1 MTTDTDAADTNG
13 TAAAGTDSNSTAA
26 STTAADGGSG
36 NPAGPRRTAAAAG
49 STPPAGPHPRLTRR
63 TAAGAA
69 AGLAGFVLLIL
80 LPLLNLSL
88 PGVLPGPTYTPGSL
102 QLLAMCM
109 LMAAAALTYHLLLGV
124 AGLLSFGHAL
134 YFGAGVYGLAIIL
147 QNLDIPLLPAMG
159 LTLLV
164 VIVLAH
170 VVGSIS
176 LRVSGIPFAM
186 VTLAFAQAG
195 SVIVGRNPD
204 GTTGGD
210 EGLTLRTDNLPDFL
224 VGVVNTRNLYWLA
237 LAVLVVVFVVV
248 TWVESSRAGHLA
260 AAVRENELRVRVLG
274 LQPYLVKLLI
284 FVVSAVLVSI
294 IGMVFL
300 LLQSGAVPRAI
311 SADLTITLLVMVV
324 LGGVGSR
331 WGAVIGGIFYTI
343 LDQRLT
349 TLANS
354 DAIDA
359 LPDIL
364 RIPLS
369 EPLFILGT
377 LFILVVLFLPG
388 GLTGAAKRLAQRRN
402 RRGRSTGHDGTGN
415 DSTGPDRTGPDRTGH
430 ESTATSREILEES
443 A

>member
-1 MTTDTDAADTNG
+1 MSTDIDTNSTG
-13 TAAAGTDSNSTAA
+13 RPAAG
-26 STTAADGGSG
+26 GGRRPRTHG
-36 NPAGPRRTAAAAG
+36 GVPGATPEAEGPRITGRRLAG
-49 STPPAGPHPRLTRR
+49 W
-63 TAAGAA
+63 A
-69 AGLAGFVLLIL
+69 AGLAGVLLLVL
-80 LPLLNLSL
+80 LPLLNISL
-88 PGVLPGPTYTPGSL
+88 PGVLPGPSYTPGSL
-102 QLLAMCM
+102 QLLAMSM

-147 QNLDIPLLPAMG
+147 KNMDIPLLPAMG
-159 LTLLV
+159 LTLLI

-195 SVIVGRNPD
+195 SVVVGRNPE
-204 GTTGGD
+204 GRTGGD

-237 LAVLVVVFVVV
+237 LAVLVAVFVIV
-248 TWVESSRAGHLA
+248 TWVQSSRAGHAA

-284 FVVSAVLVSI
+284 FVLSAILVSV

-311 SADLTITLLVMVV
+311 SSDLTITLLVMVV

-331 WGAVIGGIFYTI
+331 WGAVIGGVFYTI

-354 DAIDA
+354 EAVKT

-364 RIPLS
+364 RVPLS

-388 GLTGAAKRLAQRRN
+388 GLAGTAERLAQRRRGN
-402 RRGRSTGHDGTGN
+402 RGAGSGTETPR
-415 DSTGPDRTGPDRTGH
+415 D
-430 ESTATSREILEES
+430 ILED
-443 A
+443 AA

>member
-1 MTTDTDAADTNG
+1 MTTETDATETQDT
-13 TAAAGTDSNSTAA
+13 
-26 STTAADGGSG
+26 SG
-36 NPAGPRRTAAAAG
+36 NPAGPATSRRNAADG
-49 STPPAGPHPRLTRR
+49 GGPRPRLTRGR
-63 TAAGAA
+63 VVGAA
-69 AGLAGFVLLIL
+69 VGIAGIVLLVL

-195 SVIVGRNPD
+195 SVVVGRNPE
-204 GTTGGD
+204 GVTGGD
-210 EGLTLRTDNLPDFL
+210 EGLTLRTDNLPAFL

-237 LAVLVVVFVVV
+237 LAVLVAVFIIV
-248 TWVESSRAGHLA
+248 TWVQSSRAGHVA
-260 AAVRENELRVRVLG
+260 AAVRENELRVRILG

-284 FVVSAVLVSI
+284 FVVSAVLVCI

-300 LLQSGAVPRAI
+300 LLQSGAVPRAV

-331 WGAVIGGIFYTI
+331 WGAVIGGVFYTI

-349 TLANS
+349 ALANS

-364 RIPLS
+364 RVPLS

-377 LFILVVLFLPG
+377 LFVLVVLFLPG
-388 GLTGAAKRLAQRRN
+388 GLTGTAQRLAQRRS
-402 RRGRSTGHDGTGN
+402 RRGG
-415 DSTGPDRTGPDRTGH
+415 DRVQK
-430 ESTATSREILEES
+430 SREILEE
-443 A
+443 AA

>member
-1 MTTDTDAADTNG
+1 MTTAPDATETRDTSG
-13 TAAAGTDSNSTAA
+13 GPAGPATSRRN
-26 STTAADGGSG
+26 AADGG
-36 NPAGPRRTAAAAG
+36 GPR
-49 STPPAGPHPRLTRR
+49 PRLTRGR
-63 TAAGAA
+63 AVGAA
-69 AGLAGFVLLIL
+69 VGIAGIVLLVL

-147 QNLDIPLLPAMG
+147 QNLEIPLLPAMG

-176 LRVSGIPFAM
+176 LRVSSIPFAM

-195 SVIVGRNPD
+195 SVVVGRNPE
-204 GTTGGD
+204 GVTGGD
-210 EGLTLRTDNLPDFL
+210 EGLTLRTDNLPAFL

-237 LAVLVVVFVVV
+237 LAVLVAVFIIV
-248 TWVESSRAGHLA
+248 TWVQSSRAGHVA

-284 FVVSAVLVSI
+284 FVVSAVLVCI

-300 LLQSGAVPRAI
+300 LLQSGAVPRAV

-331 WGAVIGGIFYTI
+331 WGAVIGGVFYTI

-349 TLANS
+349 ALANS

-364 RIPLS
+364 RVPLS

-377 LFILVVLFLPG
+377 LFVLVVLFLPG
-388 GLTGAAKRLAQRRN
+388 GLTGTAQRLAQRRS
-402 RRGRSTGHDGTGN
+402 RRGG
-415 DSTGPDRTGPDRTGH
+415 DRVQK
-430 ESTATSREILEES
+430 SREILEE
-443 A
+443 AA

>member
-1 MTTDTDAADTNG
+1 MTTGTETTVESPAAPLPG
-13 TAAAGTDSNSTAA
+13 AGPDIRKR
-26 STTAADGGSG
+26 
-36 NPAGPRRTAAAAG
+36 PAGRRIAAAATG
-49 STPPAGPHPRLTRR
+49 VAGML
-63 TAAGAA
+63 
-69 AGLAGFVLLIL
+69 LLIL

-159 LTLLV
+159 LTLLI

-195 SVIVGRNPD
+195 SVIVGRNPE
-204 GTTGGD
+204 GATGGD

-237 LAVLVVVFVVV
+237 LAVLVAVFFIV
-248 TWVESSRAGHLA
+248 TWVQSSRAGHVA
-260 AAVRENELRVRVLG
+260 AAIRENELRVRVLG
-274 LQPYLVKLLI
+274 LQPYLVKLLV

-300 LLQSGAVPRAI
+300 LLQSGAVPRAM

-331 WGAVIGGIFYTI
+331 WGAVIGGVFYTI

-354 DAIDA
+354 EAIRT
-359 LPDIL
+359 LPDVL
-364 RIPLS
+364 RVPLS
-369 EPLFILGT
+369 EPLFILGS

-388 GLTGAAKRLAQRRN
+388 GLTGTAQRLAH
-402 RRGRSTGHDGTGN
+402 RRGRRSG
-415 DSTGPDRTGPDRTGH
+415 
-430 ESTATSREILEES
+430 ASREIMEES

>member
-13 TAAAGTDSNSTAA
+13 TAATGTGNTSQGAPGAGSTA
-26 STTAADGGSG
+26 G
-36 NPAGPRRTAAAAG
+36 NRAGNRQAAAAG
-49 STPPAGPHPRLTRR
+49 NPTPPARPRRTRR
-63 TAAGAA
+63 SIIGAA
-69 AGLAGFVLLIL
+69 AGLAGIVLLVL

-170 VVGSIS
+170 LVGSIS

-224 VGVVNTRNLYWLA
+224 VGVVNTRNLYWIA
-237 LAVLVVVFVVV
+237 LAVLVAVFLVV
-248 TWVESSRAGHLA
+248 TWVQSSRAGHVA
-260 AAVRENELRVRVLG
+260 AAVRENEVRVRVLG
-274 LQPYLVKLLI
+274 MQPYLVKLLI

-331 WGAVIGGIFYTI
+331 WGAVIGGVFYTI

-388 GLTGAAKRLAQRRN
+388 GLTGTAQRLAQRRN
-402 RRGRSTGHDGTGN
+402 RQLRATGHDSTGHD
-415 DSTGPDRTGPDRTGH
+415 STGQN
-430 ESTATSREILEES
+430 STATSREILEES

>member
-1 MTTDTDAADTNG
+1 MTTDTDAAG
-13 TAAAGTDSNSTAA
+13 TAGDASTA
-26 STTAADGGSG
+26 STATKG
-36 NPAGPRRTAAAAG
+36 TAG
-49 STPPAGPHPRLTRR
+49 SPAVPHGTETAGRPNPPGRPRPTRR
-63 TAAGAA
+63 KIAGAA
-69 AGLAGFVLLIL
+69 AGLAGMVLLVL

-237 LAVLVVVFVVV
+237 LAVLVAVFIVV
-248 TWVESSRAGHLA
+248 TWVQSSRAGHVA

-284 FVVSAVLVSI
+284 FVVSAILVSI

-300 LLQSGAVPRAI
+300 LLQSGAVPRAM

-331 WGAVIGGIFYTI
+331 WGAVIGGVFYTI

-364 RIPLS
+364 RVPLS

-388 GLTGAAKRLAQRRN
+388 GLTGTAQRLAQRRN
-402 RRGRSTGHDGTGN
+402 QRIRDTGNDGTGN
-415 DSTGPDRTGPDRTGH
+415 AGTGNDGAGKDGTGKDRT
-430 ESTATSREILEES
+430 AMSREILEES

>member
-1 MTTDTDAADTNG
+1 MTTDTDTNSTGRPATGGG
-13 TAAAGTDSNSTAA
+13 TALQPGK
-26 STTAADGGSG
+26 
-36 NPAGPRRTAAAAG
+36 RRRG
-49 STPPAGPHPRLTRR
+49 R
-63 TAAGAA
+63 GAA
-69 AGLAGFVLLIL
+69 ASGGGPDARRPVPGGRRVAAWAGGLAGVLLLIL
-80 LPLLNLSL
+80 LPLLDIPL
-88 PGVLPGPTYTPGSL
+88 PGILPGPSYTPGSL

-204 GTTGGD
+204 GRTGGD

-224 VGVVNTRNLYWLA
+224 VGVANTRNLYWLA
-237 LAVLVVVFVVV
+237 LAVLVAVFAVV
-248 TWVESSRAGHLA
+248 TWVQSSRAGHAA

-274 LQPYLVKLLI
+274 LQPYLVKLLV
-284 FVVSAVLVSI
+284 FVVSAVLVCV

-300 LLQSGAVPRAI
+300 LLQSGAIPRAV
-311 SADLTITLLVMVV
+311 SSDLTITLLVMVV

-331 WGAVIGGIFYTI
+331 WGAVVGGVFYTI

-349 TLANS
+349 ALANS
-354 DAIDA
+354 EGIKS

-364 RIPLS
+364 RVPLS

-388 GLTGAAKRLAQRRN
+388 GLAGTAERLGRR
-402 RRGRSTGHDGTGN
+402 RRGRAGN
-415 DSTGPDRTGPDRTGH
+415 GGAETP
-430 ESTATSREILEES
+430 REILED
-443 A
+443 AA

>member
-13 TAAAGTDSNSTAA
+13 TAATGTGSTSQGAPGAGSTA
-26 STTAADGGSG
+26 G
-36 NPAGPRRTAAAAG
+36 NRAGNRQAAAAG
-49 STPPAGPHPRLTRR
+49 NSTPPARPRLTRR
-63 TAAGAA
+63 TIIGAA
-69 AGLAGFVLLIL
+69 AGLAGIVLLVL

-170 VVGSIS
+170 LVGSIS

-224 VGVVNTRNLYWLA
+224 VGVVNTRNLYWIA
-237 LAVLVVVFVVV
+237 LAVLVAVFIVV
-248 TWVESSRAGHLA
+248 TWVQSSRAGHVA

-274 LQPYLVKLLI
+274 MQPYLVKLLI

-331 WGAVIGGIFYTI
+331 WGAVIGGVFYTI

-388 GLTGAAKRLAQRRN
+388 GLTGTAQRLAQRRN
-402 RRGRSTGHDGTGN
+402 RQLRATGHD
-415 DSTGPDRTGPDRTGH
+415 STGQNSTGQN
-430 ESTATSREILEES
+430 STATSREILEES

>member
-13 TAAAGTDSNSTAA
+13 TDTTGTGSTSQGAPGAGSTA
-26 STTAADGGSG
+26 G
-36 NPAGPRRTAAAAG
+36 NRAGNRQAAAAG
-49 STPPAGPHPRLTRR
+49 NSTPPARPRLTRR
-63 TAAGAA
+63 TIIGAA
-69 AGLAGFVLLIL
+69 AGLAGIVLLVL

-170 VVGSIS
+170 LVGSIS

-224 VGVVNTRNLYWLA
+224 VGVVNTRNLYWIA
-237 LAVLVVVFVVV
+237 LAVLVAVFIVV
-248 TWVESSRAGHLA
+248 TWVQSSRAGHVA

-274 LQPYLVKLLI
+274 MQPYLVKLLI

-331 WGAVIGGIFYTI
+331 WGAVIGGVFYTI

-388 GLTGAAKRLAQRRN
+388 GLTGTAQRLAQRRN
-402 RRGRSTGHDGTGN
+402 RQLRATGHDSTGHD
-415 DSTGPDRTGPDRTGH
+415 STGQN
-430 ESTATSREILEES
+430 STATSREILEES

>member
-1 MTTDTDAADTNG
+1 MGGPGAGPGGARPG
-13 TAAAGTDSNSTAA
+13 AGARRLVAWASGAAG
-26 STTAADGGSG
+26 
-36 NPAGPRRTAAAAG
+36 
-49 STPPAGPHPRLTRR
+49 
-63 TAAGAA
+63 
-69 AGLAGFVLLIL
+69 VLLLVL
-80 LPLLNLSL
+80 LPLLNISL
-88 PGVLPGPTYTPGSL
+88 PGVLPGPSYTPGSL
-102 QLLAMCM
+102 QLLAMSM

-147 QNLDIPLLPAMG
+147 QNFDIPLLPAMG

-204 GTTGGD
+204 GRTGGD
-210 EGLTLRTDNLPDFL
+210 EGMTLRTDNLPDFL

-237 LAVLVVVFVVV
+237 LAVLVAVFVIV
-248 TWVESSRAGHLA
+248 TWVQSSRAGHTA

-284 FVVSAVLVSI
+284 FVLSAILVSV

-311 SADLTITLLVMVV
+311 SSDLTIMLLVMVV

-331 WGAVIGGIFYTI
+331 WGAVVGGVFYTI

-354 DAIDA
+354 EAVKS

-364 RIPLS
+364 RVPLS

-388 GLTGAAKRLAQRRN
+388 GLAGTAERLAQRR
-402 RRGRSTGHDGTGN
+402 RGTSAGSGGTETPQ
-415 DSTGPDRTGPDRTGH
+415 D
-430 ESTATSREILEES
+430 ILED
-443 A
+443 AA

>member
-1 MTTDTDAADTNG
+1 MTTTGSNTETTTGGD
-13 TAAAGTDSNSTAA
+13 AGTTAGTGA
-26 STTAADGGSG
+26 VRRSRRQGATHDDG
-36 NPAGPRRTAAAAG
+36 ARTAGTPGAG
-49 STPPAGPHPRLTRR
+49 RGRGGRPVTGRRIAGW
-63 TAAGAA
+63 A
-69 AGLAGFVLLIL
+69 AGLAGVLLLVL

-88 PGVLPGPTYTPGSL
+88 PGILPGPSYTPGSL
-102 QLLAMCM
+102 QLLAMSM

-147 QNLDIPLLPAMG
+147 KNLEIPLLPAMG
-159 LTLLV
+159 LTLLI

-176 LRVSGIPFAM
+176 LRVGGIPFAM

-204 GTTGGD
+204 GRTGGD
-210 EGLTLRTDNLPDFL
+210 EGLTLRTDNLPEAL

-237 LAVLVVVFVVV
+237 LAVLVVVFIIVA
-248 TWVESSRAGHLA
+248 WVQSSRAGHTA

-284 FVVSAVLVSI
+284 FVVSAILVGV

-311 SADLTITLLVMVV
+311 SSDLTITLLVMVV

-331 WGAVIGGIFYTI
+331 WGAVIGGVFYTI

-349 TLANS
+349 ALANS
-354 DAIDA
+354 EAVKG

-364 RIPLS
+364 RVPLS

-388 GLTGAAKRLAQRRN
+388 GIAGTAERLAQRR
-402 RRGRSTGHDGTGN
+402 RGRAGSGT
-415 DSTGPDRTGPDRTGH
+415 TETP
-430 ESTATSREILEES
+430 REILED
-443 A
+443 AA

>member
-1 MTTDTDAADTNG
+1 MTTDTDTNNTG
-13 TAAAGTDSNSTAA
+13 QP
-26 STTAADGGSG
+26 AADGS
-36 NPAGPRRTAAAAG
+36 AR
-49 STPPAGPHPRLTRR
+49 
-63 TAAGAA
+63 AGAGKTGRRGAGGAPGATAVTAGRRVTGRRLASWA
-69 AGLAGFVLLIL
+69 AGLAGVLLLVL
-80 LPLLNLSL
+80 LPLLNISL
-88 PGVLPGPTYTPGSL
+88 PGVLPGPSYTPGSL

-159 LTLLV
+159 LTLLI

-195 SVIVGRNPD
+195 SVIVGRNPE
-204 GTTGGD
+204 GRTGGD

-248 TWVESSRAGHLA
+248 TWVQSSRAGHSA

-284 FVVSAVLVSI
+284 FVLSAHP
-294 IGMVFL
+294 G
-300 LLQSGAVPRAI
+300 
-311 SADLTITLLVMVV
+311 
-324 LGGVGSR
+324 
-331 WGAVIGGIFYTI
+331 
-343 LDQRLT
+343 QRGRHG
-349 TLANS
+349 
-354 DAIDA
+354 
-359 LPDIL
+359 LPA
-364 RIPLS
+364 
-369 EPLFILGT
+369 
-377 LFILVVLFLPG
+377 
-388 GLTGAAKRLAQRRN
+388 AAKRCDTAGHLLGSDHHAAGHGGPGRRRLALGRR
-402 RRGRSTGHDGTGN
+402 RRRRVLHHPRPAAHCPRQLRGRQVPAGHPAGTVV
-415 DSTGPDRTGPDRTGH
+415 
-430 ESTATSREILEES
+430 
-443 A
+443 

>member
-1 MTTDTDAADTNG
+1 MTTDTDAADTDG
-13 TAAAGTDSNSTAA
+13 TAAGADRPSHGAHAATGADSTSV
-26 STTAADGGSG
+26 SG
-36 NPAGPRRTAAAAG
+36 NPPGSPTAAAATG
-49 STPPAGPHPRLTRR
+49 STPPPRPRLTRR
-63 TAAGAA
+63 AAAGAS
-69 AGLAGFVLLIL
+69 AGLAGIVLLVL

-237 LAVLVVVFVVV
+237 LAVLVVVFIVV

-331 WGAVIGGIFYTI
+331 WGAVIGGVFYTI

-388 GLTGAAKRLAQRRN
+388 GLTGAAQRLAQRRT
-402 RRGRSTGHDGTGN
+402 RRGRTAGN
-415 DSTGPDRTGPDRTGH
+415 DSTGH

>member
-1 MTTDTDAADTNG
+1 MTTDTDAAGTNSSG
-13 TAAAGTDSNSTAA
+13 STSGNST
-26 STTAADGGSG
+26 GSSPG
-36 NPAGPRRTAAAAG
+36 NPKGPRRTAAAGRPTA
-49 STPPAGPHPRLTRR
+49 PARPRLTRR
-63 TAAGAA
+63 RIAGGA
-69 AGLAGFVLLIL
+69 AGLAGLVLLVL

-210 EGLTLRTDNLPDFL
+210 EGLTLRTDNLPEFL

-237 LAVLVVVFVVV
+237 LAVLVAVFIVV
-248 TWVESSRAGHLA
+248 TWVQSSRAGHVA

-331 WGAVIGGIFYTI
+331 WGAVIGGVFYTI

-388 GLTGAAKRLAQRRN
+388 GLTGTAQRLAQRRN
-402 RRGRSTGHDGTGN
+402 RRVRDTGDDGNGHDSTGHD
-415 DSTGPDRTGPDRTGH
+415 RTVM
-430 ESTATSREILEES
+430 SREILEES

>member
-1 MTTDTDAADTNG
+1 MTTDTDT
-13 TAAAGTDSNSTAA
+13 NSTGRP
-26 STTAADGGSG
+26 ADGT
-36 NPAGPRRTAAAAG
+36 NQDAGPGNDGGGAPRRNPGTGRIPITGRRIAG
-49 STPPAGPHPRLTRR
+49 W
-63 TAAGAA
+63 A
-69 AGLAGFVLLIL
+69 AGLAGVLLLVL

-88 PGVLPGPTYTPGSL
+88 PGVLPGPSYTPGSL

-147 QNLDIPLLPAMG
+147 KNLDIPLLPAMG
-159 LTLLV
+159 LTLLI

-176 LRVSGIPFAM
+176 LRVGGIPFAM

-195 SVIVGRNPD
+195 SVIVGRNPE
-204 GTTGGD
+204 GKTGGD

-237 LAVLVVVFVVV
+237 LAVLVAVFVIV
-248 TWVESSRAGHLA
+248 TWVQSSRAGHTA

-284 FVVSAVLVSI
+284 FVLSAVLVGV

-311 SADLTITLLVMVV
+311 SSDLTITLLVMVV

-331 WGAVIGGIFYTI
+331 WGAVIGGVFYTI

-349 TLANS
+349 ALANS
-354 DAIDA
+354 ESVKS
-359 LPDIL
+359 LPDVL
-364 RIPLS
+364 RVPLS

-388 GLTGAAKRLAQRRN
+388 GLAGTAERLAQRR
-402 RRGRSTGHDGTGN
+402 RGRNTGTETPQD
-415 DSTGPDRTGPDRTGH
+415 
-430 ESTATSREILEES
+430 ILED
-443 A
+443 AA

>member
-1 MTTDTDAADTNG
+1 VAA
-13 TAAAGTDSNSTAA
+13 
-26 STTAADGGSG
+26 
-36 NPAGPRRTAAAAG
+36 
-49 STPPAGPHPRLTRR
+49 L
-63 TAAGAA
+63 
-69 AGLAGFVLLIL
+69 AGLVLLIL

-88 PGVLPGPTYTPGSL
+88 PGVLPGPTYKPGSL

-109 LMAAAALTYHLLLGV
+109 VMAAAALTYHLLLGA

-159 LTLLV
+159 LTLLI

-195 SVIVGRNPD
+195 SVIVGRNPN
-204 GTTGGD
+204 GVTGGD

-224 VGVVNTRNLYWLA
+224 VGVANTRNLYWLA
-237 LAVLVVVFVVV
+237 LAVLVAVFLVV
-248 TWVESSRAGHLA
+248 TWVQSSRAGHVA
-260 AAVRENELRVRVLG
+260 AAIRDNELRVRVLG

-284 FVVSAVLVSI
+284 FVLSAVLVCI

-331 WGAVIGGIFYTI
+331 WGAVVGGVFYTI

-354 DAIDA
+354 DAVRS

-364 RIPLS
+364 RVPLS

-388 GLTGAAKRLAQRRN
+388 GLTGAAERLAGRSGRHQP
-402 RRGRSTGHDGTGN
+402 RRGGQRAD
-415 DSTGPDRTGPDRTGH
+415 
-430 ESTATSREILEES
+430 TSREILEE
-443 A
+443 AA

>member
-1 MTTDTDAADTNG
+1 MTTETDP
-13 TAAAGTDSNSTAA
+13 NSTDGTNIDGTN
-26 STTAADGGSG
+26 SGQPAADGADARQSRKAAAQGGPRTPSDG
-36 NPAGPRRTAAAAG
+36 ARPVPAGRRLAA
-49 STPPAGPHPRLTRR
+49 R
-63 TAAGAA
+63 AAGAA
-69 AGLAGFVLLIL
+69 GVLLLVL
-80 LPLLNLSL
+80 LPLLNISL
-88 PGVLPGPTYTPGSL
+88 PGVLPGPSYTPGSL

-159 LTLLV
+159 LTLLIV
-164 VIVLAH
+164 VVLAH

-204 GTTGGD
+204 GRTGGD
-210 EGLTLRTDNLPDFL
+210 EGMTLRTDNLPDFL

-237 LAVLVVVFVVV
+237 LAVLVAVFVIV
-248 TWVESSRAGHLA
+248 TWVQSSRAGHTA

-284 FVVSAVLVSI
+284 FVLSAILVCV

-311 SADLTITLLVMVV
+311 SSDLTIMLLVMVV

-331 WGAVIGGIFYTI
+331 WGAVVGGVFYTI

-354 DAIDA
+354 EAVKS

-364 RIPLS
+364 RVPLS

-388 GLTGAAKRLAQRRN
+388 GLAGTAERLAQRR
-402 RRGRSTGHDGTGN
+402 RGTRAGSSGIETPQN
-415 DSTGPDRTGPDRTGH
+415 
-430 ESTATSREILEES
+430 ILED
-443 A
+443 AA

>member
-1 MTTDTDAADTNG
+1 MTTETDTN
-13 TAAAGTDSNSTAA
+13 STGP
-26 STTAADGGSG
+26 TPDGGSSPRPG
-36 NPAGPRRTAAAAG
+36 KNGSRTGKHGAGGAPGATAATG
-49 STPPAGPHPRLTRR
+49 RPRATGRR
-63 TAAGAA
+63 LASWA
-69 AGLAGFVLLIL
+69 AGLGGVLLLVL
-80 LPLLNLSL
+80 LPLLNISL
-88 PGVLPGPTYTPGSL
+88 PGVLPGPSYTPGSL

-159 LTLLV
+159 LTLLIV
-164 VIVLAH
+164 VILAH

-210 EGLTLRTDNLPDFL
+210 EGMTLRTDNLPDFL

-237 LAVLVVVFVVV
+237 LAVLVAVFVIV
-248 TWVESSRAGHLA
+248 TWVQSSRAGHAA

-284 FVVSAVLVSI
+284 FVLSAVLVSV

-311 SADLTITLLVMVV
+311 SSDLTIMLLVMVV

-331 WGAVIGGIFYTI
+331 WGAVIGGVFYTI

-354 DAIDA
+354 EAVKS
-359 LPDIL
+359 LPDVL
-364 RIPLS
+364 RVPLS

-388 GLTGAAKRLAQRRN
+388 GIAGTAERLAQRR
-402 RRGRSTGHDGTGN
+402 RGTRAGSGGT
-415 DSTGPDRTGPDRTGH
+415 
-430 ESTATSREILEES
+430 ETSRDILED
-443 A
+443 AA

>member
-1 MTTDTDAADTNG
+1 MTTDTDAAG
-13 TAAAGTDSNSTAA
+13 TNSTG
-26 STTAADGGSG
+26 STSGNSTGSSPG
-36 NPAGPRRTAAAAG
+36 NPAGPRRTAAAG
-49 STPPAGPHPRLTRR
+49 RSTAPARPRLTRR
-63 TAAGAA
+63 RIAGGA
-69 AGLAGFVLLIL
+69 AGLAGLVLLVL

-210 EGLTLRTDNLPDFL
+210 EGLTLRTDNLPEFL
-224 VGVVNTRNLYWLA
+224 VGVVDTRNLYWLA
-237 LAVLVVVFVVV
+237 LAVLVAVFIVV
-248 TWVESSRAGHLA
+248 TWVQSSRAGHVA

-284 FVVSAVLVSI
+284 FVVSAVLFSI

-331 WGAVIGGIFYTI
+331 WGAVIGGVFYTI

-369 EPLFILGT
+369 EPLFLLGT

-388 GLTGAAKRLAQRRN
+388 GLTGTAQRLAQRRN
-402 RRGRSTGHDGTGN
+402 RRVRDTGDGSTGHD
-415 DSTGPDRTGPDRTGH
+415 STGHDRTVM
-430 ESTATSREILEES
+430 SREILEES

>member
-1 MTTDTDAADTNG
+1 MTTDTDTNSTG
-13 TAAAGTDSNSTAA
+13 RPAAGSGATAVPGKNSTGKHG
-26 STTAADGGSG
+26 TGGAPG
-36 NPAGPRRTAAAAG
+36 AAAG
-49 STPPAGPHPRLTRR
+49 SGRPRVTGRR
-63 TAAGAA
+63 LVSWV
-69 AGLAGFVLLIL
+69 AGLAGVLLLVL
-80 LPLLNLSL
+80 LPLLNISL
-88 PGVLPGPTYTPGSL
+88 PGVLPGPSYTPGSL

-159 LTLLV
+159 LTLLI

-210 EGLTLRTDNLPDFL
+210 EGMTLRTDNLPDFL

-237 LAVLVVVFVVV
+237 LAVLVAVFVIV
-248 TWVESSRAGHLA
+248 TWVQSSRAGHAA

-284 FVVSAVLVSI
+284 FVVSAILVCV

-311 SADLTITLLVMVV
+311 SSDLTITLLVMVV

-331 WGAVIGGIFYTI
+331 WGAVIGGVFYTI

-354 DAIDA
+354 EAVKS

-364 RIPLS
+364 RVPLS

-388 GLTGAAKRLAQRRN
+388 GLTGTAQRLAQRRN
-402 RRGRSTGHDGTGN
+402 RRGGPGGPGT
-415 DSTGPDRTGPDRTGH
+415 DPAT
-430 ESTATSREILEES
+430 ETSRTILEE
-443 A
+443 AA